1 MVSLL
6 KKTGN
11 STRILLPPLSNQH
24 SNKAFEDVYNQ
35 RNREVHGRVAT
46 FSRQDH
52 SHHIKRVLPGPVD
65 HFREEFCQIN

>member
-24 SNKAFEDVYNQ
+24 SNKAFDDVYNQ

-46 FSRQDH
+46 FIYLFIYLFIIFPQ
-52 SHHIKRVLPGPVD
+52 
-65 HFREEFCQIN
+65 

>member
-11 STRILLPPLSNQH
+11 STRVLLPPLSNQH
-24 SNKAFEDVYNQ
+24 SNKAFDVYNQ